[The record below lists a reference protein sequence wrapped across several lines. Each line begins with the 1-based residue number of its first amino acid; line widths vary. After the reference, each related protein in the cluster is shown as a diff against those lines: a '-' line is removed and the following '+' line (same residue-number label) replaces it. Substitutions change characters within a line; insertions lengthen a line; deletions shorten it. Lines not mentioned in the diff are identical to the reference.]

1 MNSAFIDKFDAIA
14 QTRPTQL
21 ALITEKASITY
32 AQLQQKAKHIAA
44 GIQSEIDD
52 DVEGVV
58 LCLKRDDALI
68 ATILACHYLKIPY
81 VPVDPRTANEKID
94 HILAQ
99 ARYLYISNAK
109 TNQCQPA

>member
-68 ATILACHYLKIPY
+68 ATILACHYL
-81 VPVDPRTANEKID
+81 
-94 HILAQ
+94 
-99 ARYLYISNAK
+99 
-109 TNQCQPA
+109 